1 MTRREWWMGSV
12 AAWQLRSQG
21 APPEAPLA
29 IPVTKVGR
37 LDRPKGASI
46 YYEVTG
52 SGPPIVFAHGLSGS
66 HLSWWQQVPY
76 FSGRYTCI
84 TFSHRGWGLS
94 TDAPDGPHTT
104 EFADDLAALVDHL
117 KVAPVRLIAQSM
129 GGWTCLAYALR
140 HRDKVRG
147 LVLAGTAGGLDPSR
161 LAIDQ
166 DAAKASSEWRTQVAQ
181 RGIQGAAGERMAR
194 EQPALYFLYHQ
205 IHLSSTGLNRA
216 TVLEQLRSASTV
228 DPRAVAALKIPLL
241 ILYGEEDNGWPTY
254 VAAAKAVPGARV
266 AAVAKAGH
274 SVYFERPAEFNR
286 IVNDFLQSVR

>member
-1 MTRREWWMGSV
+1 MVDGLCRSMAIKGPGSATGGATRDS
-12 AAWQLRSQG
+12 L
-21 APPEAPLA
+21 
-29 IPVTKVGR
+29 TKVGR

-52 SGPPIVFAHGLSGS
+52 SGPPIVFPHGLSGS

-117 KVAPVRLIAQSM
+117 KLARVRLIAQSM

-147 LVLAGTAGGLDPSR
+147 LVLAGTAGGLDPSP

-166 DAAKASSEWRTQVAQ
+166 DAAKAR
-181 RGIQGAAGERMAR
+181 GERRAQWRSGVSKGLPVSGWR
-194 EQPALYFLYHQ
+194 E
-205 IHLSSTGLNRA
+205 SSLPCTSCTTRF
-216 TVLEQLRSASTV
+216 T
-228 DPRAVAALKIPLL
+228 
-241 ILYGEEDNGWPTY
+241 
-254 VAAAKAVPGARV
+254 
-266 AAVAKAGH
+266 
-274 SVYFERPAEFNR
+274 
-286 IVNDFLQSVR
+286 